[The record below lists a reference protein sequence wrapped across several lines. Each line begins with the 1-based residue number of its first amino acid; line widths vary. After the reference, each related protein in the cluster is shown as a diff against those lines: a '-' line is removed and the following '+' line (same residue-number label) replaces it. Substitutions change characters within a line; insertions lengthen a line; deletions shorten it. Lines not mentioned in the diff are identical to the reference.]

1 MKNVFA
7 LACAGTAAFALA
19 ACDPEINVRE
29 KWGRSI
35 ANFGLRGV
43 YPMLEDLAPGDIYI
57 YVPNAC
63 GDYIT
68 RLSEMR
74 RVGSLPG
81 WETQQAMEQYYG
93 SRPHF
98 PRTKPP
104 ASQDSASPKTTER
117 YPAGRFTLTGEGAV
131 KANVEA
137 SPAGAMVTK
146 SEATTGGA
154 NSAPA
159 PQDSPEATAAD
170 PIFSSSPRG
179 FTRLRMAALP
189 TIALYNSV
197 GGTAGGAWNWISGAI
212 GGQDARKVRVSA
224 TRVEMAEI
232 PSIAFLDI
240 VSNFMSSPAWAQFVE
255 RANGVADQLR
265 YEIASDPKCPRV
277 STEQTRLMFVST
289 VYYTRTLVYEYAD
302 DGAFAA
308 TLAATASAAQGAATP
323 ATPFN
328 PPSLASTSPSNPAQT
343 SAQALLVGLAQMS
356 GGPGAGFNFALGYS
370 GNIELSQT
378 WARPMAIATQ
388 HSFFYYLPLRAS
400 ERAKD
405 ESKSKS
411 GSQAGG
417 TEGEAAPHPDHA
429 RPAGPALPRSAA
441 IDSKPATPAT
451 PAPPTALSP
460 QAPPAVPAPHP
471 GPNRPS
477 DFNVAR

>member
-1 MKNVFA
+1 
-7 LACAGTAAFALA
+7 
-19 ACDPEINVRE
+19 
-29 KWGRSI
+29 
-35 ANFGLRGV
+35 
-43 YPMLEDLAPGDIYI
+43 
-57 YVPNAC
+57 
-63 GDYIT
+63 
-68 RLSEMR
+68 
-74 RVGSLPG
+74 VGSLPG
-81 WETQQAMEQYYG
+81 SQTRQAMELYYG

-98 PRTKPP
+98 PRTKSP
-104 ASQDSASPKTTER
+104 ASRESDSPRTTER
-117 YPAGRFTLTGEGAV
+117 YPAGRFTVTGEGSV

-137 SPAGAMVTK
+137 GPAGATVTK
-146 SEATTGGA
+146 SETASGSA
-154 NSAPA
+154 NTAPA
-159 PQDSPEATAAD
+159 PQDSPEATAED

-197 GGTAGGAWNWISGAI
+197 GATAGGAWNWISGAI

-240 VSNFMSSPAWAQFVE
+240 VSDFMSGPAWAQFVE

-265 YEIASDPKCPRV
+265 YEVASDPKCPRL
-277 STEQTRLMFVST
+277 STEQTRIMFVST

-308 TLAATASAAQGAATP
+308 KLAATAPAAQGAAAP

-328 PPSLASTSPSNPAQT
+328 PPALASTSPSNPAQT
-343 SAQALLVGLAQMS
+343 SAQALLAGLAQMS

-400 ERAKD
+400 ERAKE
-405 ESKSKS
+405 ESKSKA
-411 GSQAGG
+411 GSQPGG
-417 TEGEAAPHPDHA
+417 TEGQAAPHPDTA
-429 RPAGPALPRSAA
+429 KPAVPRSAA
-441 IDSKPATPAT
+441 IDTKPATPAT
-451 PAPPTALSP
+451 PAQPAALYP
-460 QAPPAVPAPHP
+460 HPPPALPAPHP

-477 DFNVAR
+477 DFNIAR